1 MNDKDNLKSTST
13 KLTDNHIDVKIK
25 IAGLWA
31 SVVLLYIYGD
41 FFGLFKTGKIDR
53 IIEGFGPFGAVTQ
66 ESLLAVSI
74 IVSLPCIMVA
84 LTLLL
89 NPSVSRWIN
98 VVISSV
104 FIIFL
109 FVTFLMSTWYF
120 YFYLGFI
127 EIILKLAII
136 WLAWRWPHEEH

>member
-1 MNDKDNLKSTST
+1 MNDKDNLKSTSA
-13 KLTDNHIDVKIK
+13 KLTDNHIDVRIK

-41 FFGLFKTGKIDR
+41 FFGLFKTGKIDS
-53 IIEGFGPFGAVTQ
+53 IIEGFGPFGTVTQ

-89 NPSVSRWIN
+89 KPSISRWIN
-98 VVISSV
+98 IITSSV

>member
-1 MNDKDNLKSTST
+1 MNDKDKLKSTST
-13 KLTDNHIDVKIK
+13 KLTDNHIDVRIK

-53 IIEGFGPFGAVTQ
+53 IIEGFGPFGTVTQ

-89 NPSVSRWIN
+89 KPSISRWIN
-98 VVISSV
+98 IITSSV

-136 WLAWRWPHEEH
+136 WLAWRWPHEEY